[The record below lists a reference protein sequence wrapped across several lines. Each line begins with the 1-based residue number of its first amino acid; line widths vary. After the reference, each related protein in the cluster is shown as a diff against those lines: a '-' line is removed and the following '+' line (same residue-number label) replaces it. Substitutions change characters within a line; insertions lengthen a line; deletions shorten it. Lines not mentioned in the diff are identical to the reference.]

1 MRGGR
6 RLGTHHASRRCL
18 PSVFTLLA
26 GSSASCAAVAV
37 AARHRHRRVLPVLAR
52 RRLRA
57 AALEPA
63 AAQRHL
69 PELLQ
74 VLLVLAGVVVGRRT
88 AVRPHEPAVPGP
100 HALVQVV
107 QRYVAFQRPDDL
119 RGSGRQPPIVDVTAN

>member
-6 RLGTHHASRRCL
+6 RLGTPHASRRCL

-26 GSSASCAAVAV
+26 GSSAAVAV

-107 QRYVAFQRPDDL
+107 QGYVAFQRPDDL

>member
-6 RLGTHHASRRCL
+6 SRLGTPHESRRCL

-26 GSSASCAAVAV
+26 GSSAASCAAVAV

-107 QRYVAFQRPDDL
+107 QGYVAFQRPDDL
-119 RGSGRQPPIVDVTAN
+119 RGSGSHPSSM